1 MKPTPS
7 PAANKRTLAALAGAI
22 LLASLG
28 ISIATVALPSLATV
42 FAVGVQQ
49 VQWVVLAYLLALTCV
64 IVVAGRMGDLY
75 GNRRVLIGGI
85 LLFTLASTDC
95 AVVPTLS
102 WLIAGRALQGLGAA
116 TMMALP
122 LSIAKTLIAKER
134 RGASIGLLGSMS
146 AFGTALGPSV
156 GGMLIAEFGWR
167 SVFVLLTLCGSGL
180 LALTVTGIGKT
191 TPTGNSARIDW
202 AGSAWL
208 SVALLCF
215 ALAASGGRVGVTI
228 APWMLLLLA
237 TAALLIFIRTELA
250 APHPLIPV
258 ALACGRGIATS
269 LSMNLVVATI
279 MMSTLVVGP
288 LFLSFGL
295 GLSDAGTGLVMAA
308 GPGAA
313 ALSGAPAGRLADRF
327 GTDRTLL
334 AGLLLASVG
343 LCGFA
348 VLPVLIGIP
357 GYILAMVLMTPGFQL
372 FLAANNT
379 AAMNLAAEAHRG
391 VLSGLLGLSRNLGF
405 MTGASLLPLLFAS
418 LLDSRTLA
426 DNSTHAISNAFTSTF
441 LNLAGLCFL
450 TFLFAARE
458 RRRAVGKVG
467 S

>member
-28 ISIATVALPSLATV
+28 ISIATVALPNLASV

-64 IVVAGRMGDLY
+64 IVVVGRMGDLY
-75 GNRRVLIGGI
+75 ENRRVLIGGI
-85 LLFTLASTDC
+85 LLFTLASAGC
-95 AVVPTLS
+95 AVAPTLG
-102 WLIAGRALQGLGAA
+102 WLIAGRAVQGLGAA
-116 TMMALP
+116 TLMALP

-134 RGASIGLLGSMS
+134 LGASIGLLGSMS

-167 SVFVLLTLCGSGL
+167 SVFVLLTLCGGL

-191 TPTGNSARIDW
+191 TPTGNATRIDW

-208 SVALLCF
+208 SIALLCF
-215 ALAASGGRVGVTI
+215 ALAASGGRVGMAI
-228 APWMLLLLA
+228 APWMLLMLA
-237 TAALLIFIRTELA
+237 AAALLIFIRTELVA
-250 APHPLIPV
+250 HNPLIPV
-258 ALACGRGIATS
+258 ALARGRGIATS

-348 VLPVLIGIP
+348 VLPILIETP

-379 AAMNLAAEAHRG
+379 AAINLAAEAHRG

-426 DNSTHAISNAFTSTF
+426 DNSTHAISDAFSVTF
-441 LNLAGLCFL
+441 LGVAGLCFL
-450 TFLFAARE
+450 TFLFAAWG
-458 RRRAVGKVG
+458 RRRDAEKVG
-467 S
+467 C

>member
-85 LLFTLASTDC
+85 LLFTLASAGC

-116 TMMALP
+116 TLMALP

-134 RGASIGLLGSMS
+134 LGASIGLLGSMS